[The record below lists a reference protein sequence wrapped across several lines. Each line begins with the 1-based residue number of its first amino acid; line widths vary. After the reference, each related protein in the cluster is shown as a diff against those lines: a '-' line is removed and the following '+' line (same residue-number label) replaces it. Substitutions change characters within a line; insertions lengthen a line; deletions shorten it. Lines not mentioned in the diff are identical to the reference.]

1 MNKLINWIL
10 GVAACYA
17 LTLAVAIPLAISQQ
31 PPRPSDEEIDAR
43 FQVFSAK
50 LAAENSRT
58 VALEAR
64 VMVLTAEN
72 ERLKKEI
79 EAAKPKPEAKK

>member
-1 MNKLINWIL
+1 MDESSFDRGVFEGQVITQLINIEKKIDGLVL
-10 GVAACYA
+10 G
-17 LTLAVAIPLAISQQ
+17 
-31 PPRPSDEEIDAR
+31 
-43 FQVFSAK
+43 
-50 LAAENSRT
+50 T